1 MVFLKI
7 SKLLILAKKS
17 GVYNKIIFNKLDSC
31 VGLSGD
37 NNLLF
42 GRSKCTATNGLKYPS
57 VLSYGKK

>member
-31 VGLSGD
+31 